1 MTPDP
6 DDAGGSETSTDWDG
20 YSDYKTVSKSIV
32 DATQNAINA
41 YAELESRHAEGA
53 KVQQRMAARARM
65 HIKAAALQL
74 LPELQRN
81 SESNEQYQKILARW
95 TGETDSSDDG
105 ESKPKLPASDGGTI
119 EPERET
125 REGDAPSFEY
135 SPPGSD
141 SDDTDGVPRPAFRS
155 DPPRGVSHR
164 GSSSSSST
172 SSAPASNWG
181 ICRLVAP

>member
-141 SDDTDGVPRPAFRS
+141 SDDTDGYLDQLSAVT
-155 DPPRGVSHR
+155 PPRGVSHR

-172 SSAPASNWG
+172 SSAPASSWG